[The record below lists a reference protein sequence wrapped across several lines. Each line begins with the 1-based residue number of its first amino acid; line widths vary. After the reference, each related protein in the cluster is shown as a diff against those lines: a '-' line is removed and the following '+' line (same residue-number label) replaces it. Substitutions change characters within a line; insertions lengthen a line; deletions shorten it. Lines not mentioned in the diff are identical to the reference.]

1 MELVEG
7 PTLGER
13 LLSGPMRI
21 EEALPIAKE
30 VAEALE
36 YAHERGIIHRDLK
49 PANVKVPPD
58 GGVKLLEKNGNPEGV
73 ALDSRAVTTGDAGVR
88 HRGAGERLATKV
100 TCPWASILAILE
112 ISSSLADFRSSRPR
126 ELPAIQYCERK

>member
-21 EEALPIAKE
+21 EEALPIAKG

-58 GGVKLLEKNGNPEGV
+58 GVGSCWKRTGIQRGWLWIPVRLL
-73 ALDSRAVTTGDAGVR
+73 RATRGCVIAGLG
-88 HRGAGERLATKV
+88 RG
-100 TCPWASILAILE
+100 W
-112 ISSSLADFRSSRPR
+112 RPG
-126 ELPAIQYCERK
+126 

>member
-73 ALDSRAVTTGDAGVR
+73 ALDSRAVTTGDAGGCVIAGLG
-88 HRGAGERLATKV
+88 RG
-100 TCPWASILAILE
+100 W
-112 ISSSLADFRSSRPR
+112 
-126 ELPAIQYCERK
+126 LPG